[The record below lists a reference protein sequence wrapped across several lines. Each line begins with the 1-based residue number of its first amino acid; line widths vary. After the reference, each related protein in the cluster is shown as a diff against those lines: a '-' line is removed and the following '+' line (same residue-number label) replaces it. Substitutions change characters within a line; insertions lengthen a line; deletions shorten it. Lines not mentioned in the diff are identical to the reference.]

1 MKRSTGVRAA
11 LLVLAAGAGAGVLL
25 ALARNVHGSGRTV
38 ALAGRRAMLG
48 RARMCLSLLA
58 TEPELSHARP
68 WTVLHKCMRQVKK
81 TVEKWK
87 TCDECV
93 ECKNTGSDCG
103 LCADVA
109 RGKRKGTYSS
119 AGGGKGDAWDGD
131 DDIDADFKGMEDFF
145 NNDPI
150 FQDIIKND
158 PDFKKDFFGGG
169 GPMPPGSVDN
179 VPLTP
184 KEEAELKKF
193 EDELKKA
200 IAEEEAFEAEEKAKK
215 GGGAVSAP
223 AQSTLPIALASAE
236 SAAGLPLPL
245 SNVPAPRAQRPQRN
259 SMHWLD

>member
-103 LCADVA
+103 LCADVLAA
-109 RGKRKGTYSS
+109 RHLLYYHYQRAVLPRGLCFPQVLPVV
-119 AGGGKGDAWDGD
+119 DA
-131 DDIDADFKGMEDFF
+131 
-145 NNDPI
+145 
-150 FQDIIKND
+150 
-158 PDFKKDFFGGG
+158 
-169 GPMPPGSVDN
+169 
-179 VPLTP
+179 
-184 KEEAELKKF
+184 
-193 EDELKKA
+193 
-200 IAEEEAFEAEEKAKK
+200 
-215 GGGAVSAP
+215 
-223 AQSTLPIALASAE
+223 
-236 SAAGLPLPL
+236 AAGFVYWQDVLLAGRL
-245 SNVPAPRAQRPQRN
+245 SAQYDN
-259 SMHWLD
+259 LVG